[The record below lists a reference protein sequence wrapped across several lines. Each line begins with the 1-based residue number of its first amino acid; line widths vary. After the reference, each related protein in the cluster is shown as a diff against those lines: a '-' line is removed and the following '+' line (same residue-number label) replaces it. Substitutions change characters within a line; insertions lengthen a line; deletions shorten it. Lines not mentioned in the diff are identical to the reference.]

1 MRPVE
6 LYASSGGARIYR
18 IPMDVFPDMVGYA
31 HLVYRDGLVV
41 LVDAGSGFGVSNEHL
56 EAGLAVVRE
65 EHGEKAAWADL
76 THVLI
81 THGHID
87 HYGGIRYVREHCKA
101 PIGVHELDRPVLTNY
116 EERYLLSTQR
126 LRAFLPLAGLEAD
139 QIEEIMDLYLIN
151 KHLFSST
158 DVDFTYEAVG
168 MEIGPL
174 RLLHMP
180 GHCPGEVV
188 ILVDDVLL
196 SGDHVL
202 ETISPHQTPEHLAL
216 NMGLGNYLDSLHRL
230 MPYADDIRLTLGGH
244 EGPITDLK
252 ERIHGI
258 QCLHHDRLNQML
270 SLLEKPMTILEI
282 AREIFPDVR
291 GYHELLALE
300 EAGAH
305 VEYLEQRGFLQVEN
319 LEETNGRDP
328 EPMVYRRCEGAML
341 PLQIPGLA
349 ADCPEDMKETG
360 NPLNV

>member
-1 MRPVE
+1 MRPVGV
-6 LYASSGGARIYR
+6 YGSSGGARIYR
-18 IPMDVFPDMVGYA
+18 IPLDVFPDMVGYA
-31 HLVYRDGLVV
+31 HLVYRNDLVA
-41 LVDAGSGFGVSNEHL
+41 LVDVGSGFGVSNEHL
-56 EAGLAVVRE
+56 EAGLAIVRE
-65 EHGEKAAWADL
+65 EYGEKAAWADL

-87 HYGGIRYVREHCKA
+87 HYGGIRYVREQCKA
-101 PIGVHELDRPVLTNY
+101 LIGVHELDQPMLTHY
-116 EERYLLSTQR
+116 EERLSLSTQR
-126 LRAFLPLAGLEAD
+126 LRAFLHLAGLEAD
-139 QIEEIMDLYLIN
+139 QVEEIMDLYLIN

-230 MPYADDIRLTLGGH
+230 LPYADDIHLTLGGH

-252 ERIHGI
+252 ARIRGI
-258 QCLHHDRLNQML
+258 QKLHHERLNHML
-270 SLLEKPMTILEI
+270 SLLGKPMMIVEI
-282 AREIFPDVR
+282 AREIFPDVQ

-319 LEETNGRDP
+319 LEETNGQYP
-328 EPMVYRRCEGAML
+328 EPMLYRRDEGAVL

-349 ADCPEDMKETG
+349 ADCPEDMNQTG
-360 NPLNV
+360 DPLNV

>member
-6 LYASSGGARIYR
+6 VYASSGGARIYR
-18 IPMDVFPDMVGYA
+18 IPLEVFPDMVGYV
-31 HLVYRDGLVV
+31 HLVYRDDLVA
-41 LVDAGSGFGVSNEHL
+41 LVDVGSGFGVSNEHL
-56 EAGLAVVRE
+56 EAGLSAVRE
-65 EHGEKAAWADL
+65 EHGERAGWTDL

-81 THGHID
+81 THAHID
-87 HYGGIRYVREHCKA
+87 HYGGIRYVREHCQA
-101 PIGVHELDRPVLTNY
+101 AIGVHELDRPVLTDY
-116 EERYLLSTQR
+116 EGNLSLSTQR
-126 LRAFLPLAGLEAD
+126 LRAFLRVAGLEAD
-139 QIEEIMDLYLIN
+139 QVEEIMDLHLIN

-158 DVDFTYEAVG
+158 EVDFTYEAVG
-168 MEIGPL
+168 MQIGAL

-188 ILVDDVLL
+188 ILVDDVML

-216 NMGLGNYLDSLHRL
+216 NMGLGTYLDSLHRL
-230 MPYADDIRLTLGGH
+230 MPIADGIRLTLGGH

-252 ERIHGI
+252 ARIHGI
-258 QCLHHDRLNQML
+258 QCLHHERLNRML
-270 SLLEKPMTILEI
+270 SLLETPMTIVEI

-305 VEYLEQRGFLQVEN
+305 VEYLEQRGFLQVAN

-328 EPMVYRRCEGAML
+328 EPMLYRRREGVML
-341 PLQIPGLA
+341 PLQIPGMA
-349 ADCPEDMKETG
+349 ADCPEDLNQTG
-360 NPLNV
+360 DPLND